1 MIKYLRGSDIE
12 SDPTRYKARL
22 YAIANEL
29 YILKT
34 EFLGGTY
41 SGGTTTQREK
51 DIVRARQDSGLLEE
65 DGSKKYNYEDEYALE
80 LGTESDDYTKLVS
93 VHKVKEKD
101 AIEKEYNPL
110 GIRGLR

>member
-1 MIKYLRGSDIE
+1 MIKYIIGSSIE
-12 SDPTRYKARL
+12 SDPARYKARL

-65 DGSKKYNYEDEYALE
+65 DGSIKWNDLDDYALPID
-80 LGTESDDYTKLVS
+80 TEDKTYDFMIDVHKNKLV
-93 VHKVKEKD
+93 D
-101 AIEKEYNPL
+101 TFAGWDL
-110 GIRGLR
+110 T

>member
-1 MIKYLRGSDIE
+1 MIKYLKGSDIE
-12 SDPTRYKARL
+12 SDSTRYKARL

-51 DIVRARQDSGLLEE
+51 DLIRKKVDSGLLEE
-65 DGSKKYNYEDEYALE
+65 DGSTLWTYSDEWALPIDTEDKTYDFLI
-80 LGTESDDYTKLVS
+80 DVHKNKLVDTL
-93 VHKVKEKD
+93 EGWD
-101 AIEKEYNPL
+101 L
-110 GIRGLR
+110 T